1 MFLKSALFLYIAY
14 QALALDAK
22 NQTDCE
28 KFIDTFIKNVH
39 SGNLTNIPTIIYS
52 GVTTNNPGQ
61 MQ

>member
-1 MFLKSALFLYIAY
+1 MFLKSVLFLYLAY
-14 QALALDAK
+14 QALASDAK

-28 KFIDTFIKNVH
+28 KFIDKFIKNIQ

-61 MQ
+61 MK